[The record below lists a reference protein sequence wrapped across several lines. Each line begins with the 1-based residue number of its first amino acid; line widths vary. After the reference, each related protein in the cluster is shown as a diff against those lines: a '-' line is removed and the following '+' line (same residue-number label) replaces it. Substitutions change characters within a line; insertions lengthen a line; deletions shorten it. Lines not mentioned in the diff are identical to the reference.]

1 MRWLLSCWVVGICT
15 LAQAQMNLQPV
26 GAALPSVATWDANL
40 LILDFRLD
48 GYSLSDGL
56 SAFQEADT
64 VFLPLGEVTRL
75 LSLAIKTQVANGLA
89 NGYIVR
95 EDRTFELNVPSG
107 LVVIAGQSSRFDSAS
122 VKVMAEDIYVPLS
135 LLSKWLPVDFVLNVS
150 FLQLN
155 AKPREKLPLQ
165 ARLERERLNDGLRAR
180 GQRQQN
186 EAYPKIQAKH
196 GWLGYPFID
205 HTVGANARFG
215 RQSDQYQAS
224 YSTFISADFLG
235 MEGSAFINAS
245 RDRSAV
251 DYRFILGRN
260 DPDANLL
267 GPMQARSFSLG
278 NIVVPSVPNIMSTS
292 QFGTGYSVSNRRLD
306 QPTSFDR
313 QSLRG
318 YLPQGWDVTLYFND
332 ALIGFQQSRAD
343 GLYSFDDLPLSFGR
357 NDFRLV
363 FNGPLGQMRTENR
376 NFMLDQAILKPGEFV
391 YGVTQHR
398 SQLGDLRNVL
408 ATDVG
413 LSSKIVGS
421 LGWVQTPRMNSLTG
435 LKDTQQFSSVALR
448 GYTDAAIL
456 TSQWIQ
462 SETGR
467 SLWELGAKTRLGA
480 YAIDYLHTHIG
491 SNFDSDFFPN
501 VGDMVRKRDQL
512 RLSGV
517 LAPMG
522 TLRLPIAVSAQREKM
537 GPGLLSQGFSG
548 RLSFMA
554 ARAFFTQGL
563 NWRQIKMDGQAP
575 VATANGTLQVS
586 RRLLNMGLSAQMDYA
601 LTQSK
606 GLQTLALALDR
617 SLSDGYRVNGGLIR
631 DQVNQISLISAGIS
645 KNLGS
650 FAWAVSGSLSDKGEK
665 AIALQL
671 SMSMGRDP
679 RTGKWFTD
687 ALPMANSGALAARAF
702 VDRNLNGI
710 WDPGEELVAGAGF
723 LIDRGGRYP
732 QLTNDKG
739 EAFISRLRAGRYTE
753 VGLDPALLEDPQW
766 KIAGTGVSVLPRPG
780 FVQSLDFPLI
790 ATSDVDGSA
799 YLLTRAGRRGIGDV
813 LIELVSVTGEVV
825 RTVSSSSDGFYTLTQ
840 VIPGRYVLRV
850 SPMQLRK
857 LGLRSLRSHE
867 VVVGLDSDFIH
878 GLDFELEALS
888 P

>member
-1 MRWLLSCWVVGICT
+1 
-15 LAQAQMNLQPV
+15 MNVPPV
-26 GAALPSVATWDANL
+26 GARTPSVASWDANL

-48 GYSLSDGL
+48 GYSLSDSL
-56 SAFQEADT
+56 SAFQEAET

-75 LSLAIKTQVANGLA
+75 LSLAIKTQVADGLA

-107 LVVIAGQSSRFDSAS
+107 LAVIAGRNIGFNSAS
-122 VKVMAEDIYVPLS
+122 VRVMAEDIYVPMS
-135 LLSKWLPVDFVLNVS
+135 LISTWFPVDFDLNLP
-150 FLQLN
+150 FLQLQ

-165 ARLERERLNDGLRAR
+165 ARLERERLNDSLRAR
-180 GQRQQN
+180 GQRQDDV
-186 EAYPKIQAKH
+186 AYPKAQGKY
-196 GWLGYPFID
+196 GWLDRPFID
-205 HTVGANARFG
+205 HTVGADARFG
-215 RQSDQYQAS
+215 KQSAQYQAS
-224 YSTFISADFLG
+224 YSSFMSADFLG
-235 MEGSAFINAS
+235 LEGSAYINGS
-245 RDRSAV
+245 RGRSDV
-251 DYRFILGRN
+251 DYRFILGRQ

-267 GPMQARSFSLG
+267 GLMQARSFSLG
-278 NIVVPSVPNIMSTS
+278 NILVPSVPNIMATS
-292 QFGTGYSVSNRRLD
+292 QLGTGYSVSNRRLD

-332 ALIGFQQSRAD
+332 ALVGFQASRAD

-357 NDFRLV
+357 NDFSLV

-376 NFMLDQAILKPGEFV
+376 NFMLDQTILKPGEFV

-398 SQLGDLRNVL
+398 SNLGDLRHVL
-408 ATDVG
+408 GTDVG

-421 LGWVQTPRMNSLTG
+421 LGWVQLPRTDAATG
-435 LKDTQQFSSVALR
+435 LKASHQFGSVALR

-456 TSQWIQ
+456 TSQWVQ
-462 SETGR
+462 SEAGR
-467 SLWELGAKTRLGA
+467 SLWELGMKTRLGA
-480 YAIDYLHTHIG
+480 YAVDYLHTHVG
-491 SNFDSDFFPN
+491 RFFDSDVFPN
-501 VGDMVRKRDQL
+501 AGDVLRRRDQL

-522 TLRLPIAVSAQREKM
+522 TLRWPIAVSAQREKM
-537 GPGLLSQGFSG
+537 GPGQLSQGVTG

-554 ARAFFTQGL
+554 AGAFFTQGL
-563 NWRQIKMDGQAP
+563 NWQQTKTAGQP
-575 VATANGTLQVS
+575 STATANGNLQVS
-586 RRLLNMGLSAQMDYA
+586 RRVLNMGLSAQMDYA
-601 LTQSK
+601 FTQKK
-606 GLQTLALALDR
+606 GLKSLALALDR
-617 SLSDGYRVNGGLIR
+617 SLNDGYRVTGGVIR
-631 DQVNQISLISAGIS
+631 DQVNQISLISAGLS

-679 RTGKWFTD
+679 RSGKWFTD

-702 VDRNLNGI
+702 VDRNLNGS
-710 WDPGEELVAGAGF
+710 WDPGEELVAGTGF

-753 VGLDPALLEDPQW
+753 VALDPATLEDPQW

-813 LIELVSVTGEVV
+813 LIELVTATGEVV
-825 RTVSSSSDGFYTLTQ
+825 RAVSSSSDGFYTLTQ

-850 SPMQLRK
+850 SPVQLRK